1 MKPRVG
7 VYLSERVAARL
18 AEAAK
23 SPGATKS
30 ALVET
35 ALDCFLGSDDDI
47 SDTAAV
53 ARHLVGLSRQLEE
66 LDRNLRIATETA
78 ALHARFHLAVTPPMP
93 AGEQVAACV
102 LGAERFE
109 EFATQVGR
117 RVDLGVPL
125 IRETID
131 RVSATRTA
139 SSTLAQGEPSGT
151 ASTVDEPG
159 VQASSVVDDAY
170 VEIAAVRE
178 DAATLGFQAVE
189 AALFTDSVTCRGINE
204 GEGPVPSRRSAPA
217 WLTAARQV
225 AKDPVENR
233 SLILRVFLPFV
244 IGYYIAYLFRTI
256 NAVMAA
262 PLATEL
268 GLGADDLGLLTSVYF
283 LTFAAAQIP
292 IGILLDRYG
301 PRRVQ
306 SVLLVV
312 AAVGSTLFAVS
323 DHFWMLLVG
332 RALIG
337 LGVAS
342 AMTAGLKA
350 LVLWFPG
357 DRVPLLNGLMVMLG
371 ALGAV
376 TATLPADLLLAW
388 IGWRE
393 LFGLLAVLT
402 AVSAAI
408 IYLVVPEAT
417 PVATGAVSVGLRK
430 VYADPR
436 FWRLAPLSAACI
448 GTAWALQGLWAAQ
461 WLRDVEGLDR
471 ADVVFHLFAMAV
483 ALSLGAILLGVAADR
498 LCRRGVGPEVLLGL
512 VAALFIATQFALIL
526 RLPLPSYLQW
536 AVVAAVGAA
545 TVLSFAILAEYFPKQ
560 LAGRANAALNLFH
573 IAAAFAVQYGT
584 GIVLQ
589 HWTPQDGHYPE
600 IAYQTAFALSLVV
613 QIVAWIWFALPW
625 AFFDLRQRAARVR
638 PNHSAPSPVGSM
650 ALRRRE
656 YVDPD
661 LWDDPKSGRQ
671 SQIGPPHRRGHR

>member
-7 VYLSERVAARL
+7 VYLSEGMAARL
-18 AEAAK
+18 SEAAK
-23 SPGATKS
+23 NPRATKS
-30 ALVET
+30 ALVEA
-35 ALDCFLGSDDDI
+35 ALGRFLGSDDDI
-47 SDTAAV
+47 ADTAAV
-53 ARHLVGLSRQLEE
+53 SRHLAGLSRQLEE
-66 LDRNLRIATETA
+66 LDRNLRIANETA
-78 ALHARFHLAVTPPMP
+78 ALHARFHLAVTPLMP
-93 AGEQVAACV
+93 IGEQGAACV

-131 RVSATRTA
+131 RVSAARTTPFTRA
-139 SSTLAQGEPSGT
+139 EGESSDTGPTVYEP
-151 ASTVDEPG
+151 D
-159 VQASSVVDDAY
+159 VQASSIVDDAS
-170 VEIAAVRE
+170 VSIAAVRE
-178 DAATLGFQAVE
+178 DAATLGLQAVE
-189 AALFTDSVTCRGINE
+189 AALFTDSATCRGIEE
-204 GEGPVPSRRSAPA
+204 GEGAIASRRSARTPP
-217 WLTAARQV
+217 TAPRQV

-244 IGYYIAYLFRTI
+244 FGYYIAYLFRTI

-283 LTFAAAQIP
+283 LTFDAAQIP

-306 SVLLVV
+306 SVLLLV

-342 AMTAGLKA
+342 AMTGGLKA

-376 TATLPADLLLAW
+376 TATLPADLLLDW

-393 LFGLLAVLT
+393 LFGLFAGLT
-402 AVSAAI
+402 VASAAM

-417 PVATGAVSVGLRK
+417 PVASGEVSVRLRR

-436 FWRLAPLSAACI
+436 FWRLAPLSASCI

-471 ADVVFHLFAMAV
+471 TGVVFHLFAMAV
-483 ALSLGAILLGVAADR
+483 ALSFGAILLGVAADR
-498 LCRRGVGPEVLLGL
+498 LRRLGVGRCGGGRLGDRAELCDPGRIFSERARRAGQRGAEFVPHRCSIRRAIHDRCRASALDTSSRALSRNRLSDSLCSQSRPPDRGMDL
-512 VAALFIATQFALIL
+512 VC
-526 RLPLPSYLQW
+526 
-536 AVVAAVGAA
+536 AAVGLFS
-545 TVLSFAILAEYFPKQ
+545 TSDDMP
-560 LAGRANAALNLFH
+560 RASVRI
-573 IAAAFAVQYGT
+573 IAC
-584 GIVLQ
+584 
-589 HWTPQDGHYPE
+589 
-600 IAYQTAFALSLVV
+600 
-613 QIVAWIWFALPW
+613 
-625 AFFDLRQRAARVR
+625 RRARWR
-638 PNHSAPSPVGSM
+638 SGP
-650 ALRRRE
+650 RRRE
-656 YVDPD
+656 YVDPNLCVPD
-661 LWDDPKSGRQ
+661 GHAALHAVIDWHQSGGNKSKKRVVEDAC
-671 SQIGPPHRRGHR
+671 GHWVATV

>member
-7 VYLSERVAARL
+7 VYLSEGMAARL

-23 SPGATKS
+23 HPRATKS
-30 ALVET
+30 ALVEA
-35 ALDCFLGSDDDI
+35 ALDRFLGSDNDVD
-47 SDTAAV
+47 DTATV
-53 ARHLVGLSRQLEE
+53 AHHLAGLSRQLEQ
-66 LDRNLRIATETA
+66 LDRNLRFANETA
-78 ALHARFHLAVTPPMP
+78 ALHARFHLAVTPLMP
-93 AGEQVAACV
+93 AGEQGAACA

-109 EFATQVGR
+109 EFAAQVGR
-117 RVDLGVPL
+117 RVDLGLPL

-131 RVSATRTA
+131 RVSAARTA
-139 SSTLAQGEPSGT
+139 PFTPAEGEPSGT
-151 ASTVDEPG
+151 GSTVYEPW
-159 VQASSVVDDAY
+159 VQASSMADDAS
-170 VEIAAVRE
+170 VNIAAVRE
-178 DAATLGFQAVE
+178 DAATLGLQAVE
-189 AALFTDSVTCRGINE
+189 AALFPDSAACRGIEE
-204 GEGPVPSRRSAPA
+204 GKGAVPSQRSAPT
-217 WLTAARQV
+217 WLTAAKQP
-225 AKDPVENR
+225 AGDQVENR
-233 SLILRVFLPFV
+233 SLILGVFLPFV
-244 IGYYIAYLFRTI
+244 FGYYIAYLFRTI

-306 SVLLVV
+306 SVLLLV

-376 TATLPADLLLAW
+376 TATLPADLLLGW

-393 LFGLLAVLT
+393 LFGLFAALTAASAVL
-402 AVSAAI
+402 
-408 IYLVVPEAT
+408 IYVIVPEAT
-417 PVATGAVSVGLRK
+417 PAASGEVSVSLRK

-436 FWRLAPLSAACI
+436 FWRLAPLSASCI

-461 WLRDVEGLDR
+461 WLKDVEGLDR
-471 ADVVFHLFAMAV
+471 AGVVFHLFAMAV

-498 LCRRGVGPEVLLGL
+498 LRKRGVGPGALLGL
-512 VAALFIATQFALIL
+512 VAAVFIATQFALVL

-560 LAGRANAALNLFH
+560 LAGRANGALNLFH
-573 IAAAFAVQYGT
+573 IAAAFVVQYTT
-584 GIVLQ
+584 GVVLQ
-589 HWTPQDGHYPE
+589 YWTPQTGHYPE
-600 IAYQTAFALSLVV
+600 IAYQTAFALNLALQV
-613 QIVAWIWFALPW
+613 VAWIWFMFPR
-625 AFFDLRQRAARVR
+625 FRTDSRQRFTRE
-638 PNHSAPSPVGSM
+638 PCLNLMPG
-650 ALRRRE
+650 RR
-656 YVDPD
+656 
-661 LWDDPKSGRQ
+661 
-671 SQIGPPHRRGHR
+671 

>member
-7 VYLSERVAARL
+7 VYLSEGMAARL

-23 SPGATKS
+23 RPGATKS
-30 ALVET
+30 ALVEA
-35 ALDCFLGSDDDI
+35 ALDRFLGSDDDFG
-47 SDTAAV
+47 DTATV
-53 ARHLVGLSRQLEE
+53 ARHLAGLSRQLEE
-66 LDRNLRIATETA
+66 LDRNLRIANETA
-78 ALHARFHLAVTPPMP
+78 ALHARFHLAVTPLLP
-93 AGEQVAACV
+93 ASAQGAACA

-109 EFATQVGR
+109 EFAAQVGR
-117 RVDLGVPL
+117 RVDLGIPL

-131 RVSATRTA
+131 RVSAARTDPFA
-139 SSTLAQGEPSGT
+139 TLAEGEP
-151 ASTVDEPG
+151 
-159 VQASSVVDDAY
+159 QAPDPLFTNQVSRHRATVDDALSTLLLPSG
-170 VEIAAVRE
+170 RT
-178 DAATLGFQAVE
+178 AATLAFQAVE
-189 AALFTDSVTCRGINE
+189 AALFTDAGTCRGIE
-204 GEGPVPSRRSAPA
+204 VGEGAVPSRRIRTA
-217 WLTAARQV
+217 WLTAARPI

-244 IGYYIAYLFRTI
+244 FGYYIAYLFRTI

-306 SVLLVV
+306 SVLLVI

-323 DHFWMLLVG
+323 DHFLMLLVG

-342 AMTAGLKA
+342 ALTAGLKA

-376 TATLPADLLLAW
+376 TATLPADLLLDW

-393 LFGLLAVLT
+393 LFGLFAALT
-402 AVSAAI
+402 AACAVM
-408 IYLVVPEAT
+408 IYLIVPEAT
-417 PVATGAVSVGLRK
+417 PVASGAVPVGLRK
-430 VYADPR
+430 IYADPR
-436 FWRLAPLSAACI
+436 FWRLAPLSASCI

-461 WLRDVEGLDR
+461 WLKDVEGLDR
-471 ADVVFHLFAMAV
+471 AGVVFHLFAMAV

-498 LCRRGVGPEVLLGL
+498 LRRRGVGPEILLGL

-560 LAGRANAALNLFH
+560 LAGRANGALNLFH
-573 IAAAFAVQYGT
+573 IAAAFVVQYTT
-584 GIVLQ
+584 GVVLQ
-589 HWTPQDGHYPE
+589 HWTPEAGHYPE
-600 IAYQTAFALSLVV
+600 IAYQTAFALNLVL

-625 AFFDLRQRAARVR
+625 ALFR
-638 PNHSAPSPVGSM
+638 PSTICRPRLSES
-650 ALRRRE
+650 
-656 YVDPD
+656 
-661 LWDDPKSGRQ
+661 
-671 SQIGPPHRRGHR
+671 

>member
-7 VYLSERVAARL
+7 VYLSEGMAARL

-23 SPGATKS
+23 NPRATKS
-30 ALVET
+30 ALVEA
-35 ALDCFLGSDDDI
+35 ALDRFLGSDDDI
-47 SDTAAV
+47 SDTATV
-53 ARHLVGLSRQLEE
+53 AHHLAGLSRQLEE
-66 LDRNLRIATETA
+66 LDRNLRIANETA
-78 ALHARFHLAVTPPMP
+78 ALHARFHLAVTPLMP
-93 AGEQVAACV
+93 AGEQGAACV
-102 LGAERFE
+102 LGAERFK
-109 EFATQVGR
+109 EFAAQVGR

-125 IRETID
+125 IWETID
-131 RVSATRTA
+131 RVSATRTNPCTHA
-139 SSTLAQGEPSGT
+139 EGESSDTG
-151 ASTVDEPG
+151 STVHEPD
-159 VQASSVVDDAY
+159 VQASSNVDDASLP
-170 VEIAAVRE
+170 IAPIRE
-178 DAATLGFQAVE
+178 DAARLGFQAVE
-189 AALFTDSVTCRGINE
+189 AALFTDSTTCRGVEE
-204 GEGPVPSRRSAPA
+204 GEGAVPSRRSAPA
-217 WLTAARQV
+217 WLTAPRQV
-225 AKDPVENR
+225 SKDPVEGP

-244 IGYYIAYLFRTI
+244 FGYYIAYLFRTI

-262 PLATEL
+262 PLVMEL

-342 AMTAGLKA
+342 AMTGGLKA

-376 TATLPADLLLAW
+376 TATLPADLLLDW

-393 LFGLLAVLT
+393 LFGLFAALT
-402 AVSAAI
+402 AASAVM
-408 IYLVVPEAT
+408 IYLIVPEAT
-417 PVATGAVSVGLRK
+417 PVPSGAVSAGLRK

-436 FWRLAPLSAACI
+436 FWRVAPLSASCI

-461 WLRDVEGLDR
+461 WLKDVEDLDR
-471 ADVVFHLFAMAV
+471 TGVVFHLFAMAV
-483 ALSLGAILLGVAADR
+483 ALSLGAMLLGVAADR
-498 LCRRGVGPEVLLGL
+498 LRRRGVGPEVLLGL
-512 VAALFIATQFALIL
+512 VAAVFIATQFVLIL
-526 RLPLPSYLQW
+526 RLPVPSYLQW

-560 LAGRANAALNLFH
+560 LAGRANGALNLFH
-573 IAAAFAVQYGT
+573 IAAAFVVQYAT
-584 GIVLQ
+584 GVVLQ
-589 HWTPQDGHYPE
+589 YWTPQAGHYPE
-600 IAYQTAFALSLVV
+600 IAYQTAFALNLALQV
-613 QIVAWIWFALPW
+613 VAWIWFMFPRVRT
-625 AFFDLRQRAARVR
+625 DSRQRLTREPCSNLR
-638 PNHSAPSPVGSM
+638 PG
-650 ALRRRE
+650 RR
-656 YVDPD
+656 
-661 LWDDPKSGRQ
+661 
-671 SQIGPPHRRGHR
+671 

>member
-7 VYLSERVAARL
+7 VYLSECMAARL

-23 SPGATKS
+23 NPRATKS
-30 ALVET
+30 ALVEA
-35 ALDCFLGSDDDI
+35 ALDRFLGSDDDI
-47 SDTAAV
+47 DDTATV
-53 ARHLVGLSRQLEE
+53 ARHLAGLSRQLEE
-66 LDRNLRIATETA
+66 LDRNLRIANETA
-78 ALHARFHLAVTPPMP
+78 ALHARFHLAVTPLMP
-93 AGEQVAACV
+93 AGERGAACV

-131 RVSATRTA
+131 RVSATRTTPFA
-139 SSTLAQGEPSGT
+139 VAEGEPSGT
-151 ASTVDEPG
+151 GSTVYEPG
-159 VQASSVVDDAY
+159 VQASSMVDDAS
-170 VEIAAVRE
+170 VSIAAVRE
-178 DAATLGFQAVE
+178 DAATLGLQAVE
-189 AALFTDSVTCRGINE
+189 AALFTDSATCRGIEE
-204 GEGPVPSRRSAPA
+204 GEGAIPSRRSVPT
-217 WLTAARQV
+217 WLTAPRQV

-244 IGYYIAYLFRTI
+244 FGYYIAYLFRTI

-312 AAVGSTLFAVS
+312 AAIGSALFAVS

-342 AMTAGLKA
+342 AMTGGLKA

-357 DRVPLLNGLMVMLG
+357 DRVPLLNGVMVMLG

-376 TATLPADLLLAW
+376 TATLPADLLLDW

-393 LFGLLAVLT
+393 LFGLFAALTAASAVMIYLIVPEAAPVPSG
-402 AVSAAI
+402 AVSA
-408 IYLVVPEAT
+408 
-417 PVATGAVSVGLRK
+417 GLRK

-436 FWRLAPLSAACI
+436 FWRVAPLSASCI

-461 WLRDVEGLDR
+461 WLKDVEGLDR

-498 LCRRGVGPEVLLGL
+498 LRRRGVGPEVLLGL
-512 VAALFIATQFALIL
+512 VAAVFIATQFALIL

-545 TVLSFAILAEYFPKQ
+545 TVLSFAILAEYFPKE
-560 LAGRANAALNLFH
+560 LAGRANGALNLFH
-573 IAAAFAVQYGT
+573 IAAAFIVQYTT
-584 GIVLQ
+584 GVVLQ
-589 HWTPQDGHYPE
+589 QWIPQAGHYPE
-600 IAYQTAFALSLVV
+600 IAYQTAFALNLVV

-625 AFFDLRQRAARVR
+625 AFLRPPTTCR
-638 PNHSAPSPVGSM
+638 PRPSES
-650 ALRRRE
+650 
-656 YVDPD
+656 
-661 LWDDPKSGRQ
+661 
-671 SQIGPPHRRGHR
+671 

>member
-7 VYLSERVAARL
+7 VYLSEGMAARL

-23 SPGATKS
+23 NPRATKS
-30 ALVET
+30 ALMEA
-35 ALDCFLGSDDDI
+35 ALDRFLGSDDDI
-47 SDTAAV
+47 SDTATV
-53 ARHLVGLSRQLEE
+53 ARHLAGLSRQFEE
-66 LDRNLRIATETA
+66 LDRNLRIANETA
-78 ALHARFHLAVTPPMP
+78 ALHARFHLAVTPLMP
-93 AGEQVAACV
+93 AGEQEAACA

-109 EFATQVGR
+109 EFAAQVGR

-131 RVSATRTA
+131 RVSATRTTTCVFA
-139 SSTLAQGEPSGT
+139 EGDPSGT
-151 ASTVDEPG
+151 GSTVYEPG
-159 VQASSVVDDAY
+159 VQASSMVDDAP
-170 VEIAAVRE
+170 VNIAGVRE
-178 DAATLGFQAVE
+178 DAAMLAFQAVE
-189 AALFTDSVTCRGINE
+189 AALFTDAGACRGIKE
-204 GEGPVPSRRSAPA
+204 GEGAVPSRRVAPA
-217 WLTAARQV
+217 RLTAARPIT
-225 AKDPVENR
+225 KDPIQNR

-244 IGYYIAYLFRTI
+244 VGYYIAYLFRTI

-306 SVLLVV
+306 SVLLVI

-323 DHFWMLLVG
+323 DHFWILLIG

-376 TATLPADLLLAW
+376 TATLPADLLLDW

-393 LFGLLAVLT
+393 LFGLFAVLT
-402 AVSAAI
+402 AASAVL
-408 IYLVVPEAT
+408 IYLIVPEAT
-417 PVATGAVSVGLRK
+417 PAATGAVSAGLRT

-436 FWRLAPLSAACI
+436 FWRLAPLSASCI

-461 WLRDVEGLDR
+461 WLKDVEGLDR
-471 ADVVFHLFAMAV
+471 TGVVFHLFAMAV

-498 LCRRGVGPEVLLGL
+498 LRRRGVGPEVLLGL
-512 VAALFIATQFALIL
+512 VAALFIATQFALSL
-526 RLPLPSYLQW
+526 RLPLPSYFQW

-560 LAGRANAALNLFH
+560 LAGRANGALNLFH
-573 IAAAFAVQYGT
+573 IAAAFVVQYAT
-584 GIVLQ
+584 GVVLQ
-589 HWTPQDGHYPE
+589 HWTPQAGHYPE
-600 IAYQTAFALSLVV
+600 IAYQTAFALNLALQVA
-613 QIVAWIWFALPW
+613 AWIWFMFPRVRT
-625 AFFDLRQRAARVR
+625 DSRQR
-638 PNHSAPSPVGSM
+638 
-650 ALRRRE
+650 LTRE
-656 YVDPD
+656 P
-661 LWDDPKSGRQ
+661 W
-671 SQIGPPHRRGHR
+671 